1 MTREQ
6 EKFGEKLRKLRI
18 KRNWSQG
25 ELSRRSGIHRT
36 YISGIEKGLRNPALK
51 NINRLAK
58 ALNISPSEFFN

>member
-1 MTREQ
+1 M
-6 EKFGEKLRKLRI
+6 GEKLRKLRI

-58 ALNISPSEFFN
+58 ALNISPSEVFN